1 MRLRVLFEPRYGAT
15 YGEHLAM
22 AQATEAAGFDA
33 YFRSDHYLG
42 IDAGDRTY
50 APTDSWTTLGGLG
63 RETSRVRL
71 GTLMTAATFRHP
83 GPLAIAVATADA
95 MSGGRVELGIGTGWY
110 AREHASFGIPFPDTG
125 ERFDR
130 MEEVLAIV
138 TGLWTTPP
146 GEQFSFDGRFWQLDA
161 CANFPRAA
169 QAPRPRIVVG
179 GVGRRR
185 TPLLAARFADEFNAA
200 LSPNDDEVLANFRRV
215 CEEVGRDPASVEL
228 STVVPVACGRTKE
241 EAEARA
247 DGLGEAGGRLLAAGV
262 VGVGDDV
269 LRRVE
274 AARAL
279 GIGTVYFHVYDND
292 PGHVQVLGDEVVAR
306 LA

>member
-1 MRLRVLFEPRYGAT
+1 MKLRILLEPRYGAS
-15 YGEHLAM
+15 YDEILAV
-22 AQATEAAGFDA
+22 AKATEEAGFDA
-33 YFRSDHYLG
+33 FFRSDHYLG
-42 IDAGDRTY
+42 IDAGDTDL
-50 APTDSWTTLGGLG
+50 APTDSWTTIGGLA
-63 RETSRVRL
+63 RETAGVRL

-95 MSGGRVELGIGTGWY
+95 MSGGRVELGLGAGWY
-110 AREHASFGIPFPDTG
+110 AREHASFGIPFPGTG

-130 MEEVLAIV
+130 MEEILAIV

-146 GEQFSFDGRFWQLDA
+146 GERFSFAGRFWTLEE

-169 QAPRPRIVVG
+169 QRPRPRIVIG

-185 TPLLAARFADEFNAA
+185 TPLLAARYADEFNAA
-200 LSPNDDEVLANFRRV
+200 LSPNDDEVIANFRTI

-228 STVVPVACGRTKE
+228 STVVPVSCGRTRA

-247 DGLGEAGGRLLAAGV
+247 ERLGEAGQRLLSAGV
-262 VGVGDDV
+262 VGLGDEV

-274 AARAL
+274 AAAKL
-279 GIGTVYFHVYDND
+279 GIGTVYFHVYDKD
-292 PGHVQVLGDEVVAR
+292 PGHVRVLGEEVLAR

>member
-1 MRLRVLFEPRYGAT
+1 MKLRVLLEPRYGAS
-15 YGEHLAM
+15 YEEILAM
-22 AQATEAAGFDA
+22 AKATEEAGFDA
-33 YFRSDHYLG
+33 FFRSDHYLG
-42 IDAGDRTY
+42 IDAQDTSY
-50 APTDSWTTLGGLG
+50 VPTDSWTTIGGLA

-95 MSGGRVELGIGTGWY
+95 MSNGRVELGLGAGWY
-110 AREHASFGIPFPDTG
+110 EQEHRYFGIPFPETK

-138 TGLWTTPP
+138 TGLWTTPR
-146 GEQFSFDGRFWQLDA
+146 GERFSFKGRFWQLDA
-161 CANFPRAA
+161 CAVFPRAS
-169 QAPRPRIVVG
+169 QSPRPRIVIG
-179 GVGRRR
+179 GVGTRR

-200 LSPNDDEVLANFRRV
+200 LSPDDAKVIANFHRV

-228 STVVPVACGRTKE
+228 STVVPVSCGRTSE
-241 EAEARA
+241 EARA
-247 DGLGEAGGRLLAAGV
+247 RAEALGEAGKRLLARGI
-262 VGVGDDV
+262 VGVGEEI

-279 GIGTVYFHVYDND
+279 GIGTVYFHVYDKD
-292 PGHVQVLGDEVVAR
+292 PAHVAVLGEEVVAR